1 MLRDTNNKKKHFV
14 IVGKGG
20 GGGIEQVQSDWAQTD
35 NTQVDYIKNKPTIK
49 SEWFGTQAEFDLI
62 GPKDA
67 NTIYYIEDANGSVV
81 HNNKTYGIKVKIE
94 NPELTDVQIT
104 SNGTYQHTGYYG
116 YDEVTVNVQPNLY
129 PDYLTVT
136 YVVPEITNNF
146 KILNNTNNI
155 AGYRV
160 KGATTWETPTTTIA
174 VTTIGTLE
182 LEFNLTDNT
191 KIAENQFYMVL
202 NVCKVDLPATVTRLE
217 DGCFYNCRCLTEM
230 PNLQNVTYIGGD
242 ALSSVNIHL
251 NKYVINDNVVR
262 DYRGLGSTTASGYLY
277 VNGTLYHY
285 LDGSMNNSV
294 SVHSYGV
301 DLSNGI
307 DGLPIYKITFHYRGI
322 SIPTVKLPSTLTEIG
337 ELAFMEDT
345 ITDVYMYAT
354 TPPTGGGF
362 YNCNITNFYVPQG
375 SLTAYQTAY
384 PNYAS
389 VMQEMS

>member
-62 GPKDA
+62 DHKDV

-94 NPELTDVQIT
+94 EIHP
-104 SNGTYQHTGYYG
+104 S
-116 YDEVTVNVQPNLY
+116 PY

-160 KGATTWETPTTTIA
+160 KGATTWETPVTTIA

-191 KIAENQFYMVL
+191 KIARNQFYEIY
-202 NVCKVDLPATVTRLE
+202 NVAKVDLPATVTTLE

-242 ALSSVNIHL
+242 VFVSVNIKL
-251 NKYVINDNVVR
+251 NKYVINDNLIR
-262 DYRGLGSTTASGYLY
+262 NYNGFGSITASGYIY
-277 VNGTLYHY
+277 VNGTLHAY
-285 LDGSMNNSV
+285 LNGSLENAVGATKYPM
-294 SVHSYGV
+294 

-307 DGLPIYKITFHYRGI
+307 DGLPINRITFHYY
-322 SIPTVKLPSTLTEIG
+322 SATFTTVKLPSTLTEII
-337 ELAFMEDT
+337 EVAFMYNN
-345 ITDVYMYAT
+345 ITNVYMYAT

-362 YNCNITNFYVPQG
+362 YDCNITNFYVPQG
-375 SLTAYQTAY
+375 SLAAYQAAY